1 MATMHKFVVQREA
14 EKGGG
19 HVMAFEPIRDGRGQ
33 PRVRC
38 ICDECGRDEV
48 VAAVHGRDGSEGQGQ
63 AVSKVQKLGW
73 SFIGKRLRCSSC
85 ESSRKV
91 VKMADKKAAKVAVE
105 PPREPTRA
113 QKREIMDL
121 LDEVYD
127 VDAECYKRGDTDET
141 VADVLGVMP
150 GWVSQLREEFF
161 GPAGGNQD
169 MEELAKRL
177 DAVQLKLD
185 GALLEAQQACQVVAG
200 LKDEVSELL
209 KALGAIRKAVG
220 PRVLA
225 RAKQ

>member
-1 MATMHKFVVQREA
+1 MHKFVVQREA
-14 EKGGG
+14 EKGG

-48 VAAVHGRDGSEGQGQ
+48 VAAVHGKNGSGGQGQ

-85 ESSRKV
+85 EASRKV
-91 VKMADKKAAKVAVE
+91 VKMADNKAAKVAVE
-105 PPREPTRA
+105 SPRKPTRA

-161 GPAGGNQD
+161 GPDGGNED
-169 MEELAKRL
+169 IA
-177 DAVQLKLD
+177 
-185 GALLEAQQACQVVAG
+185 ALLAELVGLRSDAKKKGDRAVDAANALAEVVRRVDDCHAR
-200 LKDEVSELL
+200 LERI
-209 KALGAIRKAVG
+209 KAAVG
-220 PRVLA
+220 PRVMA
-225 RAKQ
+225 RVK